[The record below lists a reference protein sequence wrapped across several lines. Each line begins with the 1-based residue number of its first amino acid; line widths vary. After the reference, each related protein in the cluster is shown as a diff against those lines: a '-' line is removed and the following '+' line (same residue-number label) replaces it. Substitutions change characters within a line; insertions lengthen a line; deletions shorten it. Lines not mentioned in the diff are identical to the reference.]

1 MFVKVF
7 QPHPALRE
15 FVNNITVVHPLFDIP
30 NEAYPIVSIPPLP
43 EKCLFFYP
51 FDVPEVGYLD
61 SPKKERLANSIIVGR
76 QVNRIRLSLKRNS
89 LCIKV
94 GFQPSGL
101 YRLLGVPLNEYELD
115 GFAEGCYVL
124 DKDIVF
130 IHEQLQAARNYDQM
144 AHIVEVFL
152 LTKLKQ
158 LRPNLPIDGVLM
170 TIIQKGGLMSVDE
183 MANTACI
190 GFRQLERQFQQ
201 RIGMP
206 PKFFARLTRFANA
219 WGMKEGNPDTSWTNI
234 AYQSGYFDQM
244 HFIRDFKEF
253 AGVTPSVIE
262 AEFKVA
268 PLLRHNQMLLD

>member
-7 QPHPALRE
+7 KPHPALRE
-15 FVNNITVVHPLFDIP
+15 VVNNITVVHPMFDSSSI
-30 NEAYPIVSIPPLP
+30 YPVVSIPPMP

-51 FDVPEVGYLD
+51 YDPPDVEYLNM
-61 SPKKERLANSIIVGR
+61 PQKEGLSNSIIIGR
-76 QVNRIRLSLKRNS
+76 QVNRIRLTLKHNS

-101 YRLLGVPLNEYELD
+101 YRLLGVPLNEYLLD
-115 GFAEGCYVL
+115 GVAESRYLL

-130 IHEQLQAARNYDQM
+130 INEQLQAARTYDQM
-144 AHIVEVFL
+144 VQIVEGFL
-152 LTKLKQ
+152 LTKLNQ
-158 LRPNLPIDGVLM
+158 FRPNLPIDSVLT

-183 MANTACI
+183 MASTACI

-219 WGMKEGNPDTSWTNI
+219 WGMKEGNPDASWTNI

-262 AEFKVA
+262 GEFKVA
-268 PLLRHNQMLLD
+268 PLLRHNQVLFD